1 MLHGPVPHNIIAILT
16 AWYENMKVYIS
27 IKHHFFYN
35 IVIHEI
41 ATYVVVIGEALTEKF
56 TFRVVEEEL
65 PVFGTG

>member
-1 MLHGPVPHNIIAILT
+1 
-16 AWYENMKVYIS
+16 MKVYIS